1 MDPGGIGATIGVCLL
16 AIFGIGM
23 CIYDRYKKNN
33 EPFMSQP
40 LLTKKRSFKVKN
52 LFSHV
57 EI

>member
-1 MDPGGIGATIGVCLL
+1 MDPGGIGAVIGICML
-16 AIFGIGM
+16 AVVGIGA
-23 CIYDRYKKNN
+23 CIYDRCKKNN
-33 EPFMSQP
+33 ESSPSNP

>member
-1 MDPGGIGATIGVCLL
+1 MDPGGIGAIIGVFVILVV
-16 AIFGIGM
+16 GIGT
-23 CIYDRYKKNN
+23 CVYDRCKKNS
-33 EPFMSQP
+33 EPFPSQP